1 MKSSYK
7 SLLIKFSA
15 GIIIVIAIGW
25 IVKCQCLSLRA
36 LAPAAIRDYIQSFGK
51 SAVLVYIIAYVLNT
65 ISVLPPIAP
74 LSLAAGL
81 IFGPFYGALYLM
93 LAAVLG
99 TSATFMISRYFA
111 RALVD
116 RMAKGRFRDF
126 DERLKANGFMTVFF
140 LRVIPLLPY
149 EVLNYASGLSK
160 IRFKDYF
167 LATLLGL
174 IPGVAIAAFFG
185 GSLGEIRVFKDILAP
200 KFLAAGGLV
209 IFMVLVPVIYR
220 IIKRRK

>member
-1 MKSSYK
+1 MPKYK

-15 GIIIVIAIGW
+15 GIIIVAVIVW
-25 IVKCQCLSLRA
+25 LVKCQCLNLRA
-36 LAPAAIRDYIQSFGK
+36 LTPAAIRDYIQSFGK
-51 SAVLVYIIAYVLNT
+51 SAVLAYIIAYVLNT

-111 RALVD
+111 RGLIE
-116 RMAKGRFRDF
+116 RMLQGKFRDL
-126 DERLKANGFMTVFF
+126 DERLRANGFMTVFF

-149 EVLNYASGLSK
+149 EVLNYAAGLSK
-160 IRFKDYF
+160 IRFRDYF
-167 LATLLGL
+167 LATAAGL
-174 IPGVAIAAFFG
+174 IPGVCIAAFFG
-185 GSLGEIRVFKDILAP
+185 GSLAEIKGLKDVFTP
-200 KFLAAGGLV
+200 KFLVAAGL
-209 IFMVLVPVIYR
+209 ILFIAFVPALYR
-220 IIKRRK
+220 MIKKRK